1 MDRTDGAGA
10 PAGSGLP
17 LAWRDQSHVL
27 DRLVTAVWIFDIDHC
42 RVVWANAAALDAWSA
57 PSLAELQA
65 RDLKADMSPAVAR
78 RLRQYQ
84 GDFIS
89 HDATF
94 TEIWTLYPHSVP
106 RPLEV
111 RLSGALLDDD
121 RMAMLC
127 EARDEASLQPE
138 ALRSAD
144 ALLHTKLMISLHD
157 LDGRTLYCNPAARAS
172 FDTPHQDLPSRFLHR
187 RDYERMMEQIHS
199 DAEAGLI
206 AEVICAAGQRWHEL
220 TARSCHDPVSGRPS
234 ILVSETDVTELKEAE
249 ALAQSRAHHDPL
261 TGLPNRLAMPAR
273 FGALVR
279 KAEQRGARIG
289 VLFID
294 LDQFKAVNDT
304 LGHLHGD
311 GVLMEV
317 ARRLSELRCEDDAV
331 IRLGGDEFLFL
342 ATEGPEEP
350 DRVEALAKR
359 ILERLALPV
368 HGERRKLMVTPSVG
382 IACFPHHGTNAQ
394 ILMQRADLAMYEAKS
409 GGRNQYRFFDE
420 TMRNQREEELELLA
434 DLREALRAGHILPY
448 YQPRYSPCTRRVV
461 AVEALARWMH
471 PERGLIL
478 PSEFIPLSEKS
489 GLINQIGLTILE
501 QAVRQRCEWQRQG
514 MDVSVSVNVSLRQ
527 LCEADFAATVQRI
540 LEADG
545 CDPRRLELEVTETL
559 LLEENPAVAR
569 NLEKV
574 RLLGIR
580 IAIDDFGT
588 GYSNLARLNEMAV
601 DCIKIDRSLIQGL
614 PRNEEIVRLVIAMCN
629 FMQVTIVAEG
639 IETLAMAEWA
649 HRHGCHEL
657 QGYFYSCPVEAGQM
671 EGLLRG
677 EPGLAQ
683 PARTRAWI
691 GDQIGRTRIVTAPA

>member
-1 MDRTDGAGA
+1 MQTADGTAGPPR
-10 PAGSGLP
+10 PALP
-17 LAWRDQSHVL
+17 RQWREQGGIL
-27 DRLVTAVWIFDIDHC
+27 DRLTAAVWIFDIDQG
-42 RVVWANAAALDAWSA
+42 RVTCANAAALEAWSA
-57 PSLAELQA
+57 DSLAELQS
-65 RDLKADMSPAVAR
+65 RDLKTDMSPAVAR

-89 HDATF
+89 HDAAF
-94 TEIWTLYPHSVP
+94 TEIWTLYPRGVP

-111 RLSGALLDDD
+111 RISGVLLEDG

-157 LDGRTLYCNPAARAS
+157 LNGRTLYCNPAARAS
-172 FDTPHQDLPSRFLHR
+172 FDGPQQDLPARFVHR
-187 RDYERMMEQIHS
+187 RDHERMMQQIHS
-199 DAEAGLI
+199 EAEAGLI
-206 AEVICAAGQRWHEL
+206 AEVVCAAGRRWHEL
-220 TARSCHDPVSGRPS
+220 TARACHDPVSGRPS

-273 FGALVR
+273 FASLVR
-279 KAEQRGARIG
+279 KAEQRGAQIG

-317 ARRLSELRCEDDAV
+317 ARRLSELREEDDAV

-342 ATEGPEEP
+342 ATAGPEAPE
-350 DRVEALAKR
+350 RVERLAQR
-359 ILERLALPV
+359 LLERLALPV

-382 IACFPHHGTNAQ
+382 IACFPQHGTNAEL
-394 ILMQRADLAMYEAKS
+394 LMQRADLAMYEAKA
-409 GGRNQYRFFDE
+409 GGRNQYRVFDE
-420 TMRNQREEELELLA
+420 TMRNRREEELELLA

-448 YQPRYSPCTRRVV
+448 FQPRFAPGAQRIV
-461 AVEALARWMH
+461 AVEALARWIH
-471 PERGLIL
+471 PERGVIM
-478 PSEFIPLSEKS
+478 PADFIPISEKC
-489 GLINQIGLTILE
+489 GLINQVGLTILE
-501 QAVRQRCEWQRQG
+501 QAVRQRCAWERRG
-514 MDVSVSVNVSLRQ
+514 IDVSVSVNVSLRQ
-527 LCEADFAATVQRI
+527 LCEPDFAATVQRI
-540 LEADG
+540 LETCG
-545 CDPRRLELEVTETL
+545 CAPARLELELTETL
-559 LLEENPAVAR
+559 LLEENLVVAR

-614 PRNEEIVRLVIAMCN
+614 PRNEEIVRLVIAMCS
-629 FMQVTIVAEG
+629 FMQVSIVAEG
-639 IETLAMAEWA
+639 IETPAMAEWA
-649 HRHGCHEL
+649 QRHGCHEL
-657 QGYFYSCPVEAGQM
+657 QGYYFSRPVAAAAMENLLLGDAGRAGVALPQ
-671 EGLLRG
+671 GWRPPSGRG
-677 EPGLAQ
+677 
-683 PARTRAWI
+683 
-691 GDQIGRTRIVTAPA
+691 RIAATQA